1 MDQKFEK
8 IARKI
13 MCGMTL
19 FAGDNKYRIC
29 EIEFYL
35 YNGEHEDVFV
45 HRHPLQK
52 TKMQWYFHHT
62 CDKEHSYKSGTYKGL
77 DITCGDNESYGGIL
91 IRSIYN
97 EDKKE
102 MIEGPCKIVDE
113 IIEQT
118 KYKDI
123 KDLVV
128 NGLNNNLSVFSNN
141 IFRLQ
146 NSSSIRVPIFTSPRI
161 GLTLK
166 KKDNLDL
173 RKQYIAKLYRYVI
186 YPSYSK
192 KYKKLTLI
200 SSLFANKNYDY
211 LAEHF
216 NISSSSIS
224 KLDFPL
230 ISHYP
235 SLSSSYDSY
244 LSRDLKDQDRL
255 DLYYISSINI

>member
-19 FAGDNKYRIC
+19 FAGDNKYMIC
-29 EIEFYL
+29 EIQFYL

-52 TKMQWYFHHT
+52 TKMQCYFHHT

-113 IIEQT
+113 IIEQI
-118 KYKDI
+118 KY
-123 KDLVV
+123 
-128 NGLNNNLSVFSNN
+128 
-141 IFRLQ
+141 
-146 NSSSIRVPIFTSPRI
+146 
-161 GLTLK
+161 
-166 KKDNLDL
+166 KDNLDL